1 MSERPGGDTDS
12 LLQSLGGLEGMLRM
26 LANPSNTA
34 SSNRRGRAKGYAPW
48 SPRTHPRELI
58 DNVREVLSE
67 YEDLLPLTIR
77 QVFYRLVGV

>member
-1 MSERPGGDTDS
+1 
-12 LLQSLGGLEGMLRM
+12 M

-34 SSNRRGRAKGYAPW
+34 SSNHRGRAKGYAPW
-48 SPRTHPRELI
+48 SPRTHTRELI

-67 YEDLLPLTIR
+67 YEILLPLTIR